1 MYGQSLISP
10 SSSSPPPSPP
20 LPFRFALH
28 RIEQELGTEIKPI
41 PKVIDKSLYVAEY
54 HQEDTFG
61 NIDGSS
67 FKSATDVLTQAAAIA
82 QSKAA
87 TPPATSRPSNKL
99 AALSADAK
107 DASTEKNGAVMVATK
122 SLPVPGP
129 VSMPTAAN

>member
-1 MYGQSLISP
+1 MSP
-10 SSSSPPPSPP
+10 
-20 LPFRFALH
+20 LRFALH

-54 HQEDTFG
+54 HQEDCFG

-67 FKSATDVLTQAAAIA
+67 FKSATDVLTQAAAAA

-87 TPPATSRPSNKL
+87 AAAAAAAQTAAAQTAASNKL
-99 AALSADAK
+99 AALNADSK
-107 DASTEKNGAVMVATK
+107 DLNKEKNGSVPLPTK
-122 SLPVPGP
+122 SLAVAGP